1 MTADSYPAL
10 EQTLGRLIRTA
21 RANLRTIAGE
31 LGEDMDPA
39 SYTLLGYLLNHPDV
53 RLSDIAEA
61 QCVGKPTIS
70 RQIARLEKMGLV
82 ERTTDPADSRGQLV
96 RLTASASE
104 QMLAVRQQQMTRL
117 RTALSS
123 WPSGDVDAL
132 TELLDRFIEDFLSAT
147 RE

>member
-10 EQTLGRLIRTA
+10 EQVLGTLVRTA
-21 RANLRTIAGE
+21 RANLRGTAAQ

-39 SYTLLGYLLNHPDV
+39 SYTLLGYLYKNPDV
-53 RLSDIAEA
+53 RLSDVADA

-82 ERTTDPADSRGQLV
+82 ERATDPADSRGQLV

-104 QMLAVRQQQMTRL
+104 QMHAIKEQQLGRL
-117 RTALSS
+117 REALAS
-123 WPSGDVDAL
+123 WPEGDVARL
-132 TELLDRFIEDFLSAT
+132 TELLGRFVSDFLSAT
-147 RE
+147 RD